1 MSHATPTPPTGP
13 VAHSERASRTG
24 PAAHSERA
32 PRTAPVAHSERAP
45 RTAPVAHTS
54 LRTLVGRSDIARIV
68 LGWGAFGAL
77 LFAHPLLAAPAPAAV
92 LVIGLV
98 AIVAVILACAFGVVK
113 QAEALAH
120 RLGDPYGSLVLTL
133 SIVLIEVILIS
144 AVMLGPGAHQTI
156 ARDSV
161 MAVAMIIMNL
171 VIGLALLL
179 GGMRHRGLQ
188 HNRTGTSAY
197 LAMLVLLVTLAFGLP
212 ALIGADGSYTIAQAI
227 PVVILTLGVYAFFL
241 ARQMGAQASD
251 FTEVGADTERNAS
264 KPETRAHSTRSDPS
278 ILATLRSH
286 RLEVLV
292 RLALLVV
299 TVLPIVLLSHD
310 LAALL
315 DDGLGRLGAPPA
327 LAGLLIAAIVFLPES
342 ITAVR
347 AALSAEAQR
356 VNNLC
361 HGALVSTVGLT
372 IPAVLVIGML
382 TGQTVVLAESPA
394 NMLMLGATLLL
405 SVTTF
410 SARRVTATHGA
421 THLMLFAAYL
431 IVLFS

>member
-1 MSHATPTPPTGP
+1 MSPNAGKTSSTD
-13 VAHSERASRTG
+13 
-24 PAAHSERA
+24 AAV
-32 PRTAPVAHSERAP
+32 PL
-45 RTAPVAHTS
+45 TS
-54 LRTLVGRSDIARIV
+54 LGTLVGRSDIARIV
-68 LGWGAFGAL
+68 LGWGALAAVL
-77 LFAHPLLAAPAPAAV
+77 IAHPLLAAPAPVAV
-92 LVIGLV
+92 LVVGLV
-98 AIVAVILACAFGVVK
+98 AIVAVILVCAFGVVK

-144 AVMLGPGAHQTI
+144 AVMLGPGEHQTI

-179 GGMRHRGLQ
+179 GGLRHRTLQ

-197 LAMLVLLVTLAFGLP
+197 LTMLVLLVTLAFGLP
-212 ALIGADGSYTIAQAI
+212 ALIGTDGSYTVAQEI
-227 PVVILTLGVYAFFL
+227 PIVVLTLGVYAFFL
-241 ARQMGAQASD
+241 VRQMGAQAAD
-251 FTEVGADTERNAS
+251 FTEVGTAEGGTNPASTRAQAAAERN
-264 KPETRAHSTRSDPS
+264 STG
-278 ILATLRSH
+278 ILATLRAH

-310 LAALL
+310 MAALL

-327 LAGLLIAAIVFLPES
+327 LAGVLIAAIVFLPES
-342 ITAVR
+342 ITAIR
-347 AALSAEAQR
+347 AALGGQAQR

-372 IPAVLVIGML
+372 IPAVLIIGML
-382 TGQTVVLAESPA
+382 TGQTVVLAESSA
-394 NMLMLGATLLL
+394 NLLMLGVTLLL

-410 SARRVTATHGA
+410 SAKRVTATHGA
-421 THLMLFAAYL
+421 VHLVLFAAYA